1 MPWSSA
7 ALVVVVD
14 EIGRSV
20 AESGAVAVGVDAV
33 GVDVV
38 IPVAVV
44 VLVVTAVTGAGT
56 GVAVP
61 VVIAGCAST
70 AFTVGGAAP
79 DEDAGAPPTPTTVA
93 GTLEAATLYG
103 CGYERHAG
111 SAHTREVTLF
121 RVVAGKLACFVTRV
135 TVSAPPANEIAPAC
149 TPATQI
155 AESSG

>member
-1 MPWSSA
+1 
-7 ALVVVVD
+7 VV
-14 EIGRSV
+14 
-20 AESGAVAVGVDAV
+20 ESGAVAVGADAV
-33 GVDVV
+33 AVDVV

-44 VLVVTAVTGAGT
+44 VLVVTAVTGAAT

-70 AFTVGGAAP
+70 ALTVGAAVAVFVEAAP
-79 DEDAGAPPTPTTVA
+79 AGDAGAPPTPTTVA

-103 CGYERHAG
+103 WGYERHAG
-111 SAHTREVTLF
+111 SDHTREVMLF
-121 RVVAGKLACFVTRV
+121 RVIAGKLACFVTRV
-135 TVSAPPANEIAPAC
+135 TVSAPPASEIAPAC